1 MEKMK
6 YLDDLLFEL
15 RNFEKYELNYPKK
28 NNKNEYGFEELV
40 KKIMN
45 KELIKN
51 VDNILITLYN
61 YLSYSNIKDKELL
74 LENKIN
80 SREFLSTYM
89 INFNHSEILD
99 NNTGLKEELI
109 YKTKLVLESFEN
121 IRNFFNNNKHLDT
134 SFNDLCYSFC
144 YNCYKFKLHFT
155 YFKSKDKKDLLNV
168 LLQSHFELKMT
179 LEMLNKKKEENKLKE
194 GEEEWILH
202 IPNHIEKVESKI
214 KQLEPNNYQELIDNF
229 VPLTSD
235 NQSHQDLLK
244 VAQKAY
250 FDVLREEMNSN
261 NFKKFYVALEEIK
274 DILKSFTP
282 SRNDL
287 LNELDESLDNNL
299 IKTIL
304 NDDINNL
311 YSLKDLLFY
320 IIGKISS
327 LESPLEDKD
336 TELWTNNLEDEFN
349 KYNELEF
356 NDINM
361 KQNFLID
368 IYLHFI
374 EKSHQKM
381 NKILVSLQN
390 LGKQDHL

>member
-1 MEKMK
+1 
-6 YLDDLLFEL
+6 
-15 RNFEKYELNYPKK
+15 
-28 NNKNEYGFEELV
+28 
-40 KKIMN
+40 
-45 KELIKN
+45 
-51 VDNILITLYN
+51 
-61 YLSYSNIKDKELL
+61 
-74 LENKIN
+74 
-80 SREFLSTYM
+80 
-89 INFNHSEILD
+89 
-99 NNTGLKEELI
+99 
-109 YKTKLVLESFEN
+109 
-121 IRNFFNNNKHLDT
+121 
-134 SFNDLCYSFC
+134 
-144 YNCYKFKLHFT
+144 
-155 YFKSKDKKDLLNV
+155 
-168 LLQSHFELKMT
+168 
-179 LEMLNKKKEENKLKE
+179 
-194 GEEEWILH
+194 
-202 IPNHIEKVESKI
+202 
-214 KQLEPNNYQELIDNF
+214 
-229 VPLTSD
+229 
-235 NQSHQDLLK
+235 
-244 VAQKAY
+244 
-250 FDVLREEMNSN
+250 MNSN

-311 YSLKDLLFY
+311 YLLKDLLFY

>member
-51 VDNILITLYN
+51 IDNILITLYN

-261 NFKKFYVALEEIK
+261 NFKKFYVALQEIK

-311 YSLKDLLFY
+311 YLLKDLLFY

-349 KYNELEF
+349 KYDELEF